1 MKRHNE
7 IMTSPAALPA
17 AREFVL
23 EATDGSAADCI
34 RFDIGMARH
43 HGSLSVAYLARAGW
57 RLAHEKA
64 SLAYGAWDSWCTD
77 RCGIT
82 RVTADRYIAF
92 YHATVGKWREA
103 QGLANSMV
111 EELTDKMIAA
121 ATAGLEYKTGTKAM
135 EDLGIIRRP
144 KGWGGERAGAGRKSK
159 TVEEELDEVANSE
172 AGMFSAAW
180 GAIEELLRLSQE
192 RDLFRRLSAAHF
204 AQVSGALGDLA
215 KASAAELERRIGN

>member
-1 MKRHNE
+1 MKRRNE
-7 IMTSPAALPA
+7 IMPSETAVAAVRDFA
-17 AREFVL
+17 L
-23 EATDGSAADCI
+23 ESTEGSAADCI
-34 RFDIGMARH
+34 RFDLGMASH
-43 HGSLSVAYLARAGW
+43 HGALSVAYLARAGW
-57 RLAHEKA
+57 RLAHEKM
-64 SLAYGAWDSWCTD
+64 SLGYGAWGLWCEEK
-77 RCGIT
+77 ISLSQKQ
-82 RVTADRYIAF
+82 ADRYIAF

-144 KGWGGERAGAGRKSK
+144 KGWGGERAGAGRKRK

-180 GAIEELLRLSQE
+180 GAVEELFRLVREQ
-192 RDLFRRLSAAHF
+192 DLFRRLSDAHF
-204 AQVSGALGDLA
+204 AQVSNALGELA
-215 KASAAELERRIGN
+215 KDSAAELERRIKN